1 MPNFIFYLENKHY
14 KILTFETDD
23 LFMVFRIIRK
33 SSNDCETT
41 DQLNQLKEKKRTIK
55 SQDDTFS

>member
-1 MPNFIFYLENKHY
+1 MPNFIFFRENKQN
-14 KILTFETDD
+14 KILTFQTYDH
-23 LFMVFRIIRK
+23 FMVFRIIRK